1 MMRAHDV
8 QWDRPRERDGVMR
21 EMKSSVQR
29 AQGRVR
35 VGRCTSRSRLVPFTI
50 NVGWE
55 LPSSDVAHCVGT
67 HAPDPRD
74 ASMRVSIGVV
84 PSLCPHD
91 ADASEDTAAQALL
104 RSDPSLD

>member
-35 VGRCTSRSRLVPFTI
+35 VGRSTSCS
-50 NVGWE
+50 
-55 LPSSDVAHCVGT
+55 
-67 HAPDPRD
+67 
-74 ASMRVSIGVV
+74 
-84 PSLCPHD
+84 
-91 ADASEDTAAQALL
+91 
-104 RSDPSLD
+104 